1 MLCRSC
7 QPQTSLLFILSFRG
21 SVLATCPTPLP
32 VDAHYR
38 PITSGSGHEAPG
50 TSGLLL
56 RSLSHDTLAR
66 PCTITPSLIAK
77 TPSDSEDTVWKTSLD
92 THTDGKMGRWTKK
105 QGDSNNLPHRPA
117 PHPTATPPTPNFAPE
132 RWGRRRRRYNKS
144 IRLISRSHE
153 YTLRPIKSVRGLLL
167 LFSLPPT
174 LSFFLGGG

>member
-1 MLCRSC
+1 MLFKTSC
-7 QPQTSLLFILSFRG
+7 HRVRGTKKDDAVSIASATNLSLLFIPSFRG
-21 SVLATCPTPLP
+21 SVLPTCPAPLP

-77 TPSDSEDTVWKTSLD
+77 TPSDSEDTVRKTSLD

-105 QGDSNNLPHRPA
+105 QGDSNTLPHRTP
-117 PHPTATPPTPNFAPE
+117 PHPTN
-132 RWGRRRRRYNKS
+132 S
-144 IRLISRSHE
+144 
-153 YTLRPIKSVRGLLL
+153 
-167 LFSLPPT
+167 
-174 LSFFLGGG
+174 